1 MFAGL
6 VFVGPHVNKV
16 LLQVPDLDRLH
27 GYPDLGRGEVMRMT
41 LDGLEDLLGQLVHQV
56 PPAGELEAQHPL
68 HVLGGVLQRLGL
80 LEVGPRLA
88 EVNAA
93 ETKML
98 EAVNISGY
106 DWIHGLHVNR
116 SLPFDVDW
124 ILRWNIRLTA
134 S

>member
-6 VFVGPHVNKV
+6 VFVGPHVYQI

-27 GYPDLGRGEVMRMT
+27 GYPDLGRAEVMRMA

-56 PPAGELEAQHPL
+56 PPAGELEAQHPFYI
-68 HVLGGVLQRLGL
+68 LGRGLQRFGL

-93 ETKML
+93 ETKMF
-98 EAVNISGY
+98 EAINISG
-106 DWIHGLHVNR
+106 DDRIHGLHVDR

-124 ILRWNIRLTA
+124 ILQWNISITA